1 LLNARS
7 SSEVYGMGLDP
18 MRRACEDD
26 RSYEP
31 VMKGIGELQR
41 ELSAMNAVSGAKPAA
56 SVGAKASRLPD
67 V

>member
-1 LLNARS
+1 
-7 SSEVYGMGLDP
+7 
-18 MRRACEDD
+18 MRCACEDD